1 MGQGRLRRVPMTS
14 SIEAQ
19 CANYYIM
26 KVKLLRNVNFFVYKL
41 FKPCPATILH
51 SVPKLVTKPEG
62 CPCGE
67 KQHSYSTAVCCF
79 QIVRIFFSKV
89 QTDKMSSDF
98 LTLKIISNQKVDH
111 HVTQCFLEYLLNILC
126 IENCGIFL
134 KEVCDFLNLNFSYFK
149 LFFKNLIQW
158 N

>member
-1 MGQGRLRRVPMTS
+1 M
-14 SIEAQ
+14 E
-19 CANYYIM
+19 
-26 KVKLLRNVNFFVYKL
+26 RNR
-41 FKPCPATILH
+41 
-51 SVPKLVTKPEG
+51 ER
-62 CPCGE
+62 
-67 KQHSYSTAVCCF
+67 YSKAVCCF

-149 LFFKNLIQW
+149 LFLKNLIQW
-158 N
+158 NQSFIPLQLTPYLSFNNCDLVLKIFENICCGKK